1 MIYKRKIQ
9 RTFLPHFFNIFF
21 FCTPCVYFLSSE
33 WVKEE
38 EKDKDY
44 KKWSFCYPCWV
55 LCRMCLIHWD
65 LPQTIYA
72 VLTKVL
78 WVFCMYFEF
87 LCFFKILSN
96 KPQIKYPLELVF
108 LNRRFFTTQWHTW
121 YSGTHP
127 YRCVC
132 EPISSLPAIRIFPSP
147 SLDSHLI

>member
-1 MIYKRKIQ
+1 M
-9 RTFLPHFFNIFF
+9 PHFFNIFF

-96 KPQIKYPLELVF
+96 KLNCQSQIKYPLELVF
-108 LNRRFFTTQWHTW
+108 LNRRFFTTQCL
-121 YSGTHP
+121 THMILRYTP
-127 YRCVC
+127 IQVCVWAHFKPSC
-132 EPISSLPAIRIFPSP
+132 HKNIS
-147 SLDSHLI
+147 